1 MPMISYRLTC
11 RTCGPLARV
20 RLRAEADRLVEEHE
34 REHPEEHHVTV
45 ERAEVVRT

>member
-20 RLRAEADRLVEEHE
+20 RLRVEADDKAEAHE
-34 REHPEEHHVTV
+34 RERPEHRVRV
-45 ERAEVVRT
+45 ERCEIVRT